1 MRTFGLTASVVGF
14 LLIGATALV
23 YLFTVLGEANLDLGR
38 RYQLYADFTNASG
51 LEPGAVVEVAGIAV
65 GRVNAVWRVDN
76 RARVSLL
83 VRRDIAL
90 QEDTIASIKTRGLLG
105 GLYVA
110 LSLGGSD
117 RILEPGDKIRETE
130 APLDIPGLMS
140 AYVAAQRRRVRR
152 SIAHRSSRGRLCAC
166 CGGRRPVSCAPLRSV
181 DSATFR
187 ACAVGGPGPAS
198 WSGSV
203 GSACQEP
210 ADGVITAIGG
220 THL

>member
-1 MRTFGLTASVVGF
+1 MRTFGLTVSVVGF
-14 LLIGATALV
+14 LLIGTAALV

-51 LEPGAVVEVAGIAV
+51 LEPGAAVEVAGIAV
-65 GRVNAVWRVDN
+65 GRVNAVWRVGN

-105 GLYVA
+105 GLYVS

-117 RILEPGDKIRETE
+117 RILGPGDKIRETE

-140 AYVAAQRRRVRR
+140 AYVAAQRNA
-152 SIAHRSSRGRLCAC
+152 S
-166 CGGRRPVSCAPLRSV
+166 GG
-181 DSATFR
+181 
-187 ACAVGGPGPAS
+187 
-198 WSGSV
+198 
-203 GSACQEP
+203 Q
-210 ADGVITAIGG
+210 
-220 THL
+220 